1 MSVTVEGSLCIK
13 RINGANGP
21 FCVGDLLT
29 DIGEFRVKDP
39 VLDQF
44 EEGVYTGHYTIQRI
58 FSWSYNAN
66 GRLVVE
72 IRARLADLQIHAGTE
87 SSLPDSTTEPDPAD
101 ESTHDSSAAAPER
114 APVAE
119 KQDASP
125 SRTPADS
132 SPDESEA
139 IPCPA
144 PDDSSDGALFGEELH
159 ALVTSRRPVKLDP
172 AIDDRRRFRE
182 QRNRLKSGLHYGFIP
197 EEQTWYPEESDRYQA
212 YLATKSD
219 M

>member
-21 FCVGDLLT
+21 FSVGDLLT

-87 SSLPDSTTEPDPAD
+87 SSLPDSTAEPDPAD
-101 ESTHDSSAAAPER
+101 ESTHDSSAA
-114 APVAE
+114 PVECSPAAE
-119 KQDASP
+119 KQDPSP
-125 SRTPADS
+125 
-132 SPDESEA
+132 
-139 IPCPA
+139 IPCPL

-197 EEQTWYPEESDRYQA
+197 EEQTWHPEESDRYQA

-219 M
+219 T